1 MKTRVRVP
9 GDTQRAEPTDGELI
23 AASLTDADRFAGVFD
38 RYWTDVHRYIARRL
52 GSQVAA
58 DVAGE
63 VFLEA
68 FRRRDRYDTSRPDAR
83 PWLYGIASNLVSGH
97 RRTEQRHLSLL
108 ARAAGDDVAEA
119 FEERSDSRVEAVRF
133 RPRLVTM
140 LEQLRPA
147 DRDLLLLIAWADL
160 SYEEAAEVLGLRIG
174 TVRSRLSRLRR
185 RVRKALE
192 VSPQTVSEEKTR

>member
-9 GDTQRAEPTDGELI
+9 DDTQRVELTDGELI
-23 AASLTDADRFAGVFD
+23 TASLTDADRFAGVFD
-38 RYWTDVHRYIARRL
+38 RHWSDIHRYIARRL
-52 GSQVAA
+52 GSQAAA

-68 FRRRDRYDTSRPDAR
+68 FRSRDRYDPRRPDAR
-83 PWLYGIASNLVSGH
+83 PWLYGIASNLVSRH
-97 RRTEQRHLSLL
+97 RRTEQRRLDLL
-108 ARAAGDDVAEA
+108 ARAAGDDVTEA

-140 LEQLRPA
+140 LGQLRPA

-160 SYEEAAEVLGLRIG
+160 SYEEAAEALGLRTG

-185 RVRKALE
+185 KVRKALE
-192 VSPQTVSEEKTR
+192 GSPQTEAEEKRR